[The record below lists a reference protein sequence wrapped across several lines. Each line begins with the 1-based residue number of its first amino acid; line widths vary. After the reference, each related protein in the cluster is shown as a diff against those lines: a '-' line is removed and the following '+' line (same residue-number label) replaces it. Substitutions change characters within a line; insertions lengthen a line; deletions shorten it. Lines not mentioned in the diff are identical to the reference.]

1 MSATVDAPAAVTVD
15 DAIDALLDAIGPAPR
30 AVALYSASWPLA
42 RVTRTAPDVLA
53 ERCCQRLV
61 AALPETT
68 LLMPAFSSGFDAEGR
83 IDLDAEPGG
92 SGVIAE
98 RFRTWPGTRRTR
110 SAFFS
115 FAARGPD
122 AAHLV
127 ELEPTEAWGIGSVL
141 AWLHEVDATIA
152 TLGLFPTHCSFGHF
166 AEWRQRDRIPYRYDK
181 TFHGIARHEGVD
193 RPLTET
199 LLVRQ
204 LDPSPTNDF
213 TWLAPRYVEAGQR
226 LRRAGS
232 LTTSAIGAAAKLAT
246 IEAALADDPLALVS
260 NREHWT

>member
-1 MSATVDAPAAVTVD
+1 MTAAVDARVTVD
-15 DAIDALLDAIGPAPR
+15 EVVDALLDVIGPSPR

-42 RVTRTAPDVLA
+42 RATRTAPDELA
-53 ERCCQRLV
+53 QRCCERLV
-61 AALPETT
+61 AELSHTT
-68 LLMPAFSSGFDAEGR
+68 LLLPAFTSGFDPDGR
-83 IDLDAEPGG
+83 LDLDAEPGG

-115 FAARGPD
+115 FAVRGPD
-122 AAHLV
+122 APELV
-127 ELEPTEAWGIGSVL
+127 ELEPAEAWGAGSL
-141 AWLHEVDATIA
+141 YDWLHEIDATIA
-152 TLGLFPTHCSFGHF
+152 TVGLFPTHCSFGHV
-166 AEWRQRDRIPYRYDK
+166 AEWRHRDRIPYRYDK
-181 TFHGIARHEGVD
+181 TFRGTVRHEGVD

-213 TWLAPRYVEAGQR
+213 TWLAPHYLRAGQR
-226 LRRAGS
+226 LRQAGGI
-232 LTTSAIGAAAKLAT
+232 TASAIGARAKLAT
-246 IEAALADDPLALVS
+246 IESFLADDPLALVS